1 MSKTAAGTSYRFLL
15 TPRWIAL
22 LVVALMTVPGCL
34 WLAGWQFDRLH
45 SAEKSNNRVKDNA
58 HATAANYGEV
68 SPVGAPVSK
77 ANEYRRVTVSGR
89 YDVAHQL
96 YVRNRPRD
104 GAQGYLVLTPVVTS
118 AGPAALVS
126 RGFIPAPVEGD
137 PAPPQTPSGT
147 VTVTGYLRPTESP
160 RPANDLPPQQVLR
173 IDVPG
178 IAATLP
184 YPVYGGYLELAEQTP
199 PIAVVDNEYSPN
211 PQQLPGTESEL
222 LHRSY
227 GWQWYVFATIGPIGF
242 VLLARREAADLAA
255 ASDREQR
262 RQRV

>member
-1 MSKTAAGTSYRFLL
+1 VSNAAPGSGYRFLL

-45 SAEKSNNRVKDNA
+45 SAEKSNSRVKDNA
-58 HATAANYGEV
+58 HATPANYGEA
-68 SPVGAPVSK
+68 SPVSAAVTHE
-77 ANEYRRVTVSGR
+77 NEYRRVTVTGR
-89 YDVAHQL
+89 YDAAHQL
-96 YVRNRPRD
+96 YIRNRPRD
-104 GAQGYLVLTPVVTS
+104 GQQGFLVLTPVVTP
-118 AGPAALVS
+118 AGPAALVE

-137 PAPPQTPSGT
+137 PAAPQTPTGT

-199 PIAVVDNEYSPN
+199 PVPVVDGQYSPN
-211 PQQLPGTESEL
+211 PQKLPGTESEL

-242 VLLARREAADLAA
+242 VLLARREAADLRA
-255 ASDREQR
+255 ASAREQR